1 MLGQNM
7 DRYIE
12 NYFTIKENPLNE
24 RNLSQEGFRPF
35 K

>member
-1 MLGQNM
+1 M

-24 RNLSQEGFRPF
+24 RNLSHEGFRHF

>member
-24 RNLSQEGFRPF
+24 RNLSHEKLRHL